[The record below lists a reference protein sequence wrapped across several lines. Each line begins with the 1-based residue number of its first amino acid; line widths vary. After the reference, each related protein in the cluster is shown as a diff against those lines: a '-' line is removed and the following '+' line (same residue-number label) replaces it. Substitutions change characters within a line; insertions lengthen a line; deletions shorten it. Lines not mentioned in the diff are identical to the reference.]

1 MSSTDTPL
9 SREFVA
15 VGLCTVVAN
24 VAVFAEL
31 PFLRIAFG
39 ALLLLFLPGYALVS
53 AIHAADGVERVSF
66 SVGTSIV
73 IVSIAGTAIHFT
85 PFAITTVTVLAVVN
99 AVIFLSLVVG
109 TLRDDRTPDANGRA
123 SPLDD
128 LSDLVRFETRTDRVL
143 TVVLVGTLLLASG
156 SVAYAVTTPGESES
170 FTEFYLLT
178 ENDDGE
184 LVASG
189 YPTEFTRGE
198 TEQLYLG
205 LDNRE
210 GRAMNYTVVVELQRV
225 RTVNGSTT
233 VLEERQLDELQVRVD
248 RGSSKTV
255 PHQVSPSMTGQG
267 LRLVYLLY
275 EGSPP
280 EDPTVE
286 NADQSLYLRIQVS

>member
-1 MSSTDTPL
+1 MSSIDKLL
-9 SREFVA
+9 SRDFAA

-24 VAVFAEL
+24 VAVFAEVPL
-31 PFLRIAFG
+31 LRIAFG
-39 ALLLLFLPGYALVS
+39 AVLLLFLPGYALVS
-53 AIHAADGVERVSF
+53 ALRTADGVERVSF

-73 IVSIAGTAIHFT
+73 IVSIAGMALHFT

-99 AVIFLSLVVG
+99 AVILLSLVAG
-109 TLRDDRTPDANGRA
+109 TLRDDPAPDADGQG
-123 SPLDD
+123 SPLHD
-128 LSDLVRFETRTDRVL
+128 LSDLVRFETRTDRVV
-143 TVVLVGTLLLASG
+143 TVVLVGTLLLATG
-156 SVAYAVTTPGESES
+156 SVAYAVTAPDESES

-189 YPTEFTRGE
+189 YPTEFAGGE
-198 TEQLYLG
+198 TEQLHLG

-225 RTVNGSTT
+225 RTANGSTM
-233 VLEERQLDELQVRVD
+233 VLEERQLDELQIRVD
-248 RGSSKTV
+248 RGGSKTV

-267 LRLVYLLY
+267 LRLTYLLY

>member
-1 MSSTDTPL
+1 MSFVGDLL
-9 SREFVA
+9 SRDFAA

-24 VAVFAEL
+24 AAVFAEV

-39 ALLLLFLPGYALVS
+39 AVLLLFLPGYALVS
-53 AIHAADGVERVSF
+53 AFRTADGVERVSF
-66 SVGTSIV
+66 SVGISIV
-73 IVSIAGTAIHFT
+73 IVSIAGVAIHFT
-85 PFAITTVTVLAVVN
+85 PFAITTVTVLGVVN
-99 AVIFLSLVVG
+99 AVVVLSLVAG
-109 TLRDDRTPDANGRA
+109 TLRDDRTPDDDGPR
-123 SPLDD
+123 SPLHD
-128 LSDLVRFETRTDRVL
+128 LSDLVRFETRADRVA
-143 TVVLVGTLLLASG
+143 TVVLVGTLLLATG

-189 YPTEFTRGE
+189 YPTEFAQGE
-198 TEQLYLG
+198 TERLHLG

-225 RTVNGSTT
+225 RTANGSTM
-233 VLEERQLDELQVRVD
+233 VLEERQLDELRVQVEA
-248 RGSSKTV
+248 GGSKTV
-255 PHQVSPSMTGQG
+255 PHEVSPSMTGQG
-267 LRLVYLLY
+267 LRLAYLLY

-280 EDPTVE
+280 DDPTVE